1 MDRKEDREILR
12 KGGFAEGEM
21 KRLSQLRRD
30 YNERE
35 RLQSIAEHRRLE
47 FDIQARIVGIV
58 AEHEPNVRE
67 ASAVVECV
75 TVAHRGLLSRSFPRV
90 TQCPNSRRPRHAGRR

>member
-12 KGGFAEGEM
+12 KGGFAEVEM

-35 RLQSIAEHRRLE
+35 RLQSLAEHRRME
-47 FDIQARIVGIV
+47 FIRWLVSTGKLSEQL
-58 AEHEPNVRE
+58 
-67 ASAVVECV
+67 AS
-75 TVAHRGLLSRSFPRV
+75 
-90 TQCPNSRRPRHAGRR
+90 

>member
-35 RLQSIAEHRRLE
+35 RLQTIAEHRLVDRRHGSTAREELARHEGRRLA
-47 FDIQARIVGIV
+47 D
-58 AEHEPNVRE
+58 HE
-67 ASAVVECV
+67 
-75 TVAHRGLLSRSFPRV
+75 
-90 TQCPNSRRPRHAGRR
+90 RPRRILGSAGGVEGGAR